1 MKKTLLLLFVL
12 LAMTMTAGAQPIQ
25 KIMGHYTSDSI
36 AAEGYAMSNSGSFAL
51 AVILEPEE
59 LDMYMGGK
67 IVAIRVGLSEP
78 AQISQVFVIPVQ
90 TDGKY
95 GDKTYWECDLSQ
107 AGWNTVTLPTP
118 YDLNLEAGQKL
129 LVGFNYKQVTG
140 VYPLSLVKVGDPY
153 ETYTLKKVGNKTKWS
168 EVGFINYG
176 NLAVQCIVEKDSY
189 PDYLMSARRLETRP
203 TLEAGEPLPFQFE
216 VTNRGIKSIDAGEL
230 TVNVLV
236 NGNQVTTITNDKP
249 FEGGYCTI
257 ASSIPTDGFDS
268 GEYQLTVEIVEVAGQ
283 PLDEPITLD
292 TDFYIYSMG
301 FPRQKHLVE
310 QLTSTYCTY
319 CPLGNSML
327 SILTSLRDDVIWVG
341 LHGNLGS
348 GVDPFRCNQADS
360 LMSYMTG
367 GYISYPSGAFDRS
380 LGWSEDGI
388 VGGLGYYEQYHQEVA
403 EYFSYFFDYITENNP
418 TFAEIKG
425 DCSFNPDTRM
435 ATVKIHG
442 RVSPDFNTMVGE
454 DSRLVVYLVEDSLVA
469 PQLNGGTW
477 VSRYVHNGVFR
488 MALPSIKGEPIDRTD
503 GRYKNVYRFAVPEAW
518 NWTKLRVVAFIARP
532 ITNASSGYDDLF
544 VNNAEVFRFDVSN
557 DVIETFEG
565 TDAVPVEYYD
575 LTGRRLDGP
584 QPGLVI
590 VRMSDGT
597 AVKVLYR

>member
-1 MKKTLLLLFVL
+1 MLS
-12 LAMTMTAGAQPIQ
+12 MTAGAQPLQ

-59 LDMYMGGK
+59 LEMYLGGK

-95 GDKTYWECDLSQ
+95 GEKTYWECDLSQ

-140 VYPLSLVKVGDPY
+140 TYPLSLVKVGDPY

-189 PDYLMSARRLETRP
+189 PDYLMSARRLQTRS
-203 TLEAGEPLPFQFE
+203 TLQAGEPLPFSFE
-216 VTNRGIKSIDAGEL
+216 VSNRGISQIGAGEL
-230 TVNVLV
+230 TTNVLV
-236 NGNQVTTITNDKP
+236 NGNLVATITNDKP

-257 ASSIPTDGFDS
+257 SSSIPTDGFDS
-268 GEYQLTVEIVEVAGQ
+268 GDYLLTVEVAAVGGQ
-283 PLDEPITLD
+283 PLDEPLTLE
-292 TDFYIYSMG
+292 TGFYVYSMG
-301 FPRQKHLVE
+301 FPRQKHIVE

-360 LMSYMTG
+360 IMSYMTG
-367 GYISYPSGAFDRS
+367 GYISYPSGAFDRTT
-380 LGWSEDGI
+380 GWSEDGV

-418 TFAEIKG
+418 TFIEIKG

-442 RVSPDFNTMVGE
+442 RVSPDFNSMVGE
-454 DSRLVVYLVEDSLVA
+454 DSRLVVYIVEDSLFA

-477 VSRYVHNGVFR
+477 VSRYQHNGVFR
-488 MALPSIKGEPIDRTD
+488 MALPSVKGEPIDRTD
-503 GRYKNVYRFAVPEAW
+503 GRYKNVYRFAIPEEW
-518 NWTKLRVVAFIARP
+518 RWDKLRVVAFVARP
-532 ITNASSGYDDLF
+532 ITNYSSNIDDMV
-544 VNNAEVFRFDVSN
+544 VNNAEVFTFGISDDV
-557 DVIETFEG
+557 DV
-565 TDAVPVEYYD
+565 
-575 LTGRRLDGP
+575 R
-584 QPGLVI
+584 
-590 VRMSDGT
+590 
-597 AVKVLYR
+597 